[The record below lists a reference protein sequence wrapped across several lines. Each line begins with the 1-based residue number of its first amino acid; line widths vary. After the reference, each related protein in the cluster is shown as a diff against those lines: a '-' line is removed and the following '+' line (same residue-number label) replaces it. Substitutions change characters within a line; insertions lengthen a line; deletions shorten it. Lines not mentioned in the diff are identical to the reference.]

1 MYTNDQI
8 DRLKKQIPSWQVAES
23 RVSNLKRDGREYK
36 GLCPLHEEKTP
47 SFTCFEK
54 DGVWLWRCFGCG
66 KSGNSIQLVQECDKI
81 SFSEAVE
88 KMTQMLGWEKGKQ
101 SVEKTFKTILEK
113 EKSKITFPISAIAQ
127 AESAL
132 GESEEG
138 KQWLAGRG
146 ISLDTAKR
154 FHLGY
159 VQNAGAINPTHPY
172 VDKGWILFPSISDG
186 KIVLLKYR
194 SVIGK
199 KTPDGKSCILRKQD
213 MATTLYNV
221 DSVSPLEDV
230 FLVEGEPDTLI
241 MSQAGYSAVGIPNA
255 GFSLTPEM
263 RDKIVTANC
272 IYLAG
277 DTDAVGRDTMKKL
290 WTELRDR
297 TYLIEWPDGIKDANE
312 FYLKVCKG
320 DVEEFKKR
328 VEELKQT
335 ARQKP
340 MPFMYDLAETLTQIN
355 DISPLNNPARL
366 RFPWETIDKWTAI
379 LPGDV
384 VCLSA
389 TDSGTGKTSWLMNL
403 LLYNAIKFN
412 KVIVN
417 YSAEILP
424 DQYARRAAAYI
435 TRQSRD
441 TLKKEDF
448 FKASEIMKEAKF
460 YNGYKP
466 GADHKEVLELLRWA
480 KRRMGADILVIDH
493 LHFLTRSEKDEIKAQ
508 SEAMRAIKDL
518 ALEYN
523 VIIIVVGQPRKPT
536 AQYRGRIAQMYDI
549 KGSESIMSD
558 SSQVII
564 LHRNRTSEEDAGTSA
579 VFSPITKVVLDKS
592 RESEARSTELVFK
605 GEICGFF
612 EIVPE
617 QGEAGF

>member
-88 KMTQMLGWEKGKQ
+88 KMTQILGWEKGKQ

-113 EKSKITFPISAIAQ
+113 EKPKITFPLSAIKP
-127 AESAL
+127 AEDELASNSAGL
-132 GESEEG
+132 D
-138 KQWLAGRG
+138 WIRGRG
-146 ISLDTAKR
+146 ISLQIAQK

-159 VQNAGAINPTHPY
+159 VQSAAAINPNHIW
-172 VDKGWILFPSISDG
+172 VDKGWIVFPSIEG
-186 KIVLLKYR
+186 ENITLLKYR
-194 SVIGK
+194 SVVGK
-199 KTPDGKSCILRKQD
+199 KTPDGKTAILRKQD
-213 MATTLYNV
+213 MATPLYNI
-221 DSVSPLEDV
+221 DCISPLEDV
-230 FLVEGEPDTLI
+230 FICEGEPDVLI
-241 MSQAGYSAVGIPNA
+241 MSQAGYATVGIPNA

-263 RDKIVTANC
+263 RDRVMQANT

-277 DTDAVGRDTMKKL
+277 DTDVVGKEAMKKL
-290 WTELRDR
+290 WVELRDR
-297 TYLIEWPDGIKDANE
+297 TYLIEWTDGAKDAND

-328 VEELKQT
+328 VEELKRI

-366 RFPWETIDKWTAI
+366 RFPWENIDKWTAI

-412 KVIVN
+412 KVVVN

-424 DQYARRAAAYI
+424 DQYGRRAAAYI
-435 TRQSRD
+435 TRQNRD

-448 FKASEIMKEAKF
+448 YKASEIMKEAKF

-466 GADHKEVLELLRWA
+466 GADHKEVLELLKWA

-592 RESEARSTELVFK
+592 RESEARSTELLFK
-605 GEICGFF
+605 GDVCGFF